1 MIPELGTTNVELT
14 AHDSHVPS
22 ASRTE
27 VKSLTILANAV
38 PWLNARRRFDI
49 DDDGLVTPLDA
60 LLIVNE
66 LNASQRVLKFA
77 DFTLPPRYL
86 DASGDNTL
94 NPLDAVLVINAL
106 NAGTNGEATDQTP
119 DTDYATDALLSDASL
134 DWVSAWWT
142 WDDAIRATRRR
153 GG

>member
-1 MIPELGTTNVELT
+1 MAHSVGDLTVDPDVGDMHTFTTTDPPFEIVGQRLKLKPDQWLDPALGTTNVELT

-66 LNASQRVLKFA
+66 LNAS
-77 DFTLPPRYL
+77 
-86 DASGDNTL
+86 G
-94 NPLDAVLVINAL
+94 
-106 NAGTNGEATDQTP
+106 AGG
-119 DTDYATDALLSDASL
+119 S
-134 DWVSAWWT
+134 
-142 WDDAIRATRRR
+142 
-153 GG
+153 